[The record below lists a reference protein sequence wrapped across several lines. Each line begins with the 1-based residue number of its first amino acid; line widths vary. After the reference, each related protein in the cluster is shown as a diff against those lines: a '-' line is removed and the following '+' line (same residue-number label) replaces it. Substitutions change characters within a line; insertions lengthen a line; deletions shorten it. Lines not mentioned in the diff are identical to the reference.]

1 MAKPRENSRRSIF
14 SNWSFS
20 RISPFSRRKVQT
32 LQPEQENHKNNVSI
46 LTKEL
51 QIDNKQMISLNH
63 DKVSPRKTYKYSIS
77 GDSVAVENIY
87 TELLYTI
94 SHPIGSEVN
103 QTHLLLYVQDVFGMN
118 TERHEELLEVARKK
132 ENPQLLLN
140 IKVKIVND
148 RQLQEYD
155 CSNVKLRVK
164 LLSISNIEQTW
175 PIQGPDQKHV
185 IILNHDQFDMLELT
199 LWEDATSTKLFGKA
213 VIPYKKLHSSSS
225 VTWFKITT
233 TKEYVIQ
240 VGITLNYKEPEDTSF
255 DYHKYLR
262 KKLLQHDLS
271 LSEIVPYW
279 WCQMTHSDAEQ
290 ILREHAVQ
298 NGLSQTSVD
307 LCSFL
312 AYAEVHH
319 TTPLN
324 FTVFSRLIQNLVEP
338 IQNQDLTDEDL
349 EMFWKAVQS
358 LVPSL
363 FSIIKTSRVTVWS
376 QNMIIKQF
384 SEVLKILKV
393 IKELLLYRTNI
404 KFIDDQKM
412 CDLTETLSSTT
423 TEEADKWLAFPL
435 EKAEEN
441 STELTQLKNLI
452 HVCQVI
458 QDDLDKTV
466 KYYNNL
472 FIEYVEF
479 HYAKHLYI
487 FYEKKISKLLESK
500 IKQISKNF
508 KKIHY
513 LGCNTKQR
521 VTDMSEVSSDDPLSG
536 GRLLF
541 CLYMKIQKFVELGRE
556 LFEDDFQFYIGNF
569 HQWFHGAVSQW
580 LDAESFTASA
590 RINKKLQQDTLL
602 PCANS
607 VRYSSSALDC
617 LVTFYQTKF
626 MWERLKWPDLES
638 SCNFVLKFIEDII
651 CKSSI
656 YYADLITGR
665 LEAVF
670 SNAEG
675 RDDIYQIWALV
686 ISNVTYIQSILKPFI
701 EEMRL
706 EKLID
711 QLSSIKSDTDIRS
724 IKIKYHE
731 VVENTLKTLEKK
743 IDYLIELL
751 ANKVISTLHQL
762 LLENSSTIE
771 LTTYITDNVLT
782 LDRCLNRNHFE
793 KVLRCT
799 RQALI
804 KHFNETAEDNLGK
817 NKPLTYY
824 TFLEDAFTNVSNLLL
839 RTRVEFFDDDSLK
852 KTLTL
857 LNTFRLGTPE
867 LIHQINLKTCEYYST
882 TTKLSIGELWLK
894 CKFSKDS
901 LIIKVLNANID
912 SSIKDNLNSFIIISL
927 LPSHKLLG
935 VSNFRTKTKTNSF
948 SPTFDDNFKIKLK
961 PEQSNIDGLV
971 LFSIRHREYLKIYR
985 VGEAMIKF
993 DKIPRLST
1001 KLPDVSPTK
1010 IRIFKPTNVDPDAIR
1025 ALESRTTDNKA
1036 KDFLKDFK
1044 LRIM

>member
-148 RQLQEYD
+148 RQLPEYD

-185 IILNHDQFDMLELT
+185 IFSFFVRILNHDQFDMLELT

-290 ILREHAVQ
+290 ILQEHAVQ

-338 IQNQDLTDEDL
+338 IQNQDLTDEEL
-349 EMFWKAVQS
+349 EMFWKAMQS

-472 FIEYVEF
+472 FIEYMEF

-638 SCNFVLKFIEDII
+638 SCNFVLKFIE
-651 CKSSI
+651 
-656 YYADLITGR
+656 
-665 LEAVF
+665 
-670 SNAEG
+670 
-675 RDDIYQIWALV
+675 
-686 ISNVTYIQSILKPFI
+686 
-701 EEMRL
+701 
-706 EKLID
+706 
-711 QLSSIKSDTDIRS
+711 
-724 IKIKYHE
+724 
-731 VVENTLKTLEKK
+731 
-743 IDYLIELL
+743 
-751 ANKVISTLHQL
+751 VISTLHQL